1 MNEAN
6 RLSRVLRTA
15 IFSGTALI
23 LGLIVFLVGCAMYI
37 EIIPTSTG
45 SDDGDGQDVVALIT
59 AIAGLLGAVG
69 GLCGG
74 IAALVMAR
82 HTLRQQATTSPEP
95 APAPPD

>member
-1 MNEAN
+1 MNDAN
-6 RLSRVLRTA
+6 RLSRILRTA

-23 LGLIVFLVGCAMYI
+23 LGLIVFLVGGAMYF
-37 EIIPTSTG
+37 EYIPASTG
-45 SDDGDGQDVVALIT
+45 SNEGDGQSVVALIT

-82 HTLRQQATTSPEP
+82 YTLRQQTTTPPEP